1 MAVPRPRGTARLR
14 EGANGSSHIWGTALT
29 PAAGIRGKLLRVA
42 AAWVVILFAW
52 AAPATAQRRIALSFD
67 DVPRQAGAFFTPDER
82 TRELIAVL
90 RRGGVTQAG
99 FFVTTGNLQR
109 PDGAGGEARI
119 DAYVAAGHVIANHS
133 ATHPWLHRTEAE
145 DYILDIDRAEAWLR
159 GRPGYRPWFRFPYLD
174 EGRRDLG
181 KRDAVRAA
189 LRERGLRNA
198 YVTIENYDWH
208 LDALASAARREGRS
222 MDMEALRQLYVETLV
237 GAANFTDRTAVE
249 TIRRSPAHVLLL
261 HETDLAAMFVDD
273 LAAALRADGWE
284 IVTMDEAYRDPIAAA
299 EPDTWFLNAGRVA
312 ALAHISGREPR
323 TLFHERTD
331 EDVLTRLFNER
342 VLRAP
347 EAAN

>member
-1 MAVPRPRGTARLR
+1 MLR
-14 EGANGSSHIWGTALT
+14 W
-29 PAAGIRGKLLRVA
+29 LLL
-42 AAWVVILFAW
+42 LFALF
-52 AAPATAQRRIALSFD
+52 ASPALAQKRIALTFD

-82 TRELIAVL
+82 TRELIAAL
-90 RRGGVTQAG
+90 RRGGVAQAG

-119 DAYVAAGHVIANHS
+119 DAYVTAGHVIANHS
-133 ATHPWLHRTEAE
+133 ATHPWLHRTATE

-159 GRPGYRPWFRFPYLD
+159 GRAGYRPWFRFPYLD
-174 EGRRDLG
+174 EGRRDLA

-198 YVTIENYDWH
+198 YVTIDNYDWH
-208 LDALASAARREGRS
+208 LDALASTARREERR
-222 MDMEALRQLYVETLV
+222 MDMEALKQLYVETLV
-237 GAANFTDRTAVE
+237 GAADFTDRIAVE
-249 TIRRSPAHVLLL
+249 TIGRSPAHILLL

-284 IVTMDEAYRDPIAAA
+284 IVTIDEAYRDPIAAA

-312 ALAHISGREPR
+312 ALAHFAGREPR

-331 EDVLTRLFNER
+331 EDVLSRLFAER
-342 VLRAP
+342 VLRPP